1 MEWQFALILII
12 GSFIVL
18 MVLGLPI
25 AFCFMLVNL
34 IGVYIFWG
42 GEPGLHQLILSLS
55 ESVATFTLLP
65 VAMFI
70 LMGELMFQSG
80 ITPNIMDA
88 LDNWIGR
95 LPGRLSFLAVSFGTL
110 FATLSGSSMAST
122 AVMGSTLVPEM
133 EKRGYKKSMTLG
145 PIMGS
150 GGLAIMIPPSG
161 LAIIMGALGEVSIG
175 KLLIA
180 IIIPGLL
187 MAILYAAYI
196 ITRCVLQP
204 SIAPPYEVKKISLS
218 TKIISTIRYILPLGF
233 IIFLVVG
240 LIFLGVAT
248 PTEAAAV
255 GCIGSFIL
263 VFAYGK
269 LSWKTTKTSIGTALR
284 IVVMVLMIIV
294 GAKAFSQILAFSGAS
309 RGLIEL
315 FLSFPVPPILVV
327 AAMCVVL
334 LILGMFMGPVE
345 NMLITLPIFMPIVDA
360 LGFNT
365 VWFGVIV
372 LLNME
377 MGITTPPY
385 GMTLFVMKG
394 VAPPDTTIE
403 DCYRAALPFLGCDLI
418 SLILIMAFPA
428 IAIWL
433 PGLMR

>member
-1 MEWQFALILII
+1 MEWQLALLIII

-18 MVLGLPI
+18 MVLGLPV
-25 AFCFMLVNL
+25 AFCFMMVNL
-34 IGVYIFWG
+34 IGVYLFWG
-42 GEPGLHQLILSLS
+42 GELGLRQLILSLS
-55 ESVATFTLLP
+55 DSVATFTLLP

-95 LPGRLSFLAVSFGTL
+95 FPGRLSFLAVSFGTL

-122 AVMGSTLVPEM
+122 AVMGSTLVPDM
-133 EKRGYKKSMTLG
+133 EKRGYKKSMSLG

-161 LAIIMGALGEVSIG
+161 LAIVLGALGGVSIG

-180 IIIPGLL
+180 IIVPGLL
-187 MAILYAAYI
+187 MAVLYATYI

-204 SIAPPYEVKKISLS
+204 SIAPIYEVKRISLI
-218 TKIISTIRYILPLGF
+218 TKIMSTVRYILPLGF
-233 IIFLVVG
+233 IIFLVIG
-240 LIFLGVAT
+240 LIFLGIAT

-255 GCIGSFIL
+255 GCMGSFVL

-269 LSWKTTKTSIGTALR
+269 LNWKTVKKSIGTALR
-284 IVVMVLMIIV
+284 LVVMVLMIIV
-294 GAKAFSQILAFSGAS
+294 GAKAFSQIMAFSGAS
-309 RGLIEL
+309 RGLIDL
-315 FLSFPVPPILVV
+315 FLGFSIAPIFLI
-327 AAMCVVL
+327 AAMCAIL
-334 LILGMFMGPVE
+334 LVLGMFMGPVE
-345 NMLITLPIFMPIVDA
+345 NMLITLPIFIPIIDA
-360 LGFNT
+360 LGFNP
-365 VWFGVIV
+365 VWFGVVV

-418 SLILIMAFPA
+418 ALILIMGFPT
-428 IAIWL
+428 IALWL
-433 PGLMR
+433 PGLMN